1 MPYKKPEPDM
11 KEIAKRWLVSM
22 IWKAASKRTIQCR
35 LCPTLIPGGTE
46 VYRYITGF
54 RGETPQTAFVC
65 NKCGHEL
72 VEFVIGRLQKLLEE
86 EEGCPKE
93 VDSPTP

>member
-1 MPYKKPEPDM
+1 MPYKKPEPNM
-11 KEIAKRWLVSM
+11 KEIAKRWLASW
-22 IWKAASKRTIQCR
+22 IWRAAPQKTIQCR
-35 LCPTLIPGGTE
+35 LCPALIPGGTE

-54 RGETPQTAFVC
+54 RGETPQLTFAC
-65 NKCGHEL
+65 NECGREL
-72 VEFVIGRLQKLLEE
+72 VEFMIKRLQKLLEE